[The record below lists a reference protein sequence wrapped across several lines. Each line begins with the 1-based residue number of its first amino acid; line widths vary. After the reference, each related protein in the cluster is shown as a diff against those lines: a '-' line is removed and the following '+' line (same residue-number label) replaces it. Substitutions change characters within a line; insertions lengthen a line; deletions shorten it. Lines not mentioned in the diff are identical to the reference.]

1 MGLFK
6 VAAWWA
12 RAASDQGIKA
22 AMGLGGPAWALS
34 LGQASS
40 GRRKPGPWRG
50 SLIPSFILHVF
61 VEHLIC
67 AMQTPCSVLGYRKT
81 NKQTK
86 AIDRIGIAQFCNPQ
100 GMSGSGH

>member
-1 MGLFK
+1 
-6 VAAWWA
+6 
-12 RAASDQGIKA
+12 
-22 AMGLGGPAWALS
+22 MGLGGPAWALS

-67 AMQTPCSVLGYRKT
+67 AMQTPCSVLGTGQWTRPLPSWRSLSDGGT
-81 NKQTK
+81 QTK
-86 AIDRIGIAQFCNPQ
+86 NNNKEVKYIVVQSDKC
-100 GMSGSGH
+100 